1 MTTQVLILHLIFT
14 FILFLVSIV
23 LTRFM
28 LRRVRIMDT
37 PNGRSSHESP
47 MPTGGG
53 IAIVAAFFIGLIAIF
68 LFTES
73 IRVVKWPFLGFV
85 VASLLLACVSLYDD
99 IKSKPFIIKLSA
111 QFIAVLIVLI
121 FGIIIDQI
129 SLPVMGLVYIGWLA
143 YPVTFIWI
151 IGLTNAFNF
160 MDGLDGLAGGVA
172 IIVAIFFCVIT
183 CLMGSDFVY
192 IICYTLVAG
201 SLGFLVYNRPPARIF
216 MGDVGSTFLGFTFAV
231 ISVMAARY
239 DMSHTSFFVMPLLLF
254 NFIYDTLFTFMR
266 RLCKGER
273 VIDAHHT
280 HLYQLFQQLGYSHWT
295 VSAFHYAVAILQG
308 LAALWMVHSTSDKSI
323 LVFLP
328 FLLFQVIY
336 TVIIIH
342 AAKRKAL
349 I

>member
-14 FILFLVSIV
+14 FILFLVSLF

-28 LRRVRIMDT
+28 LRRFRIMDT

-47 MPTGGG
+47 MPTSGG

-68 LFTES
+68 LFSES
-73 IRVVKWPFLGFV
+73 IHVATWRFLGFV
-85 VASLLLACVSLYDD
+85 AASLLLAVVSLYDD

-111 QFIAVLIVLI
+111 QFIAALIVLI
-121 FGIIIDQI
+121 FGVIIDQI
-129 SLPVMGLVYIGWLA
+129 SLPVIGLVHIGWLA

-172 IIVAIFFCVIT
+172 VIVATFFCIIT
-183 CLMGSDFVY
+183 YLMGSDFVY

-231 ISVMAARY
+231 ISIMAMRY

-266 RLCKGER
+266 RLFKGER
-273 VIDAHHT
+273 VIDAHQT

-295 VSAFHYAVAILQG
+295 VSAFHYIVAILQG
-308 LAALWMVHSTSDKSI
+308 LAALWMVHATSDKRTLI
-323 LVFLP
+323 FLP

-342 AAKRKAL
+342 AAKRRDL